1 MPTPESLL
9 WMVWLAP
16 LAASALIVLL
26 ALRRPVLAAAL
37 ATTGLGLSFLA
48 SLVLISA
55 AHAGA
60 PTPAVTLR
68 WLEFGA
74 WRADLALAAPRS
86 ALLLLGVVTLVAL
99 CVAWFSRAYL
109 ADDPGRP
116 RYYACLSLFVFSML
130 GLVLADN
137 LILLFV
143 CWELVGVVSYL
154 LVGFWFEKPAAAD
167 AARKAFLV
175 NRIGDFGLLLGLVML
190 ISATGTVSYFGAT
203 AAWPA
208 AAGGN
213 ATLVAL
219 LVFAGVAAKSAQVPL
234 HVWLP
239 DAMEGPTPV
248 SALIHA
254 ATMVAAGVYLLCR
267 LAFLLTASPAA
278 AALVSMLGA
287 VTALLA
293 ALIAVTQTDLKRV
306 LAYSTISQLGYMVMA
321 AGLGGTTPALFHL
334 ATHACFKAL
343 LFLCAGSVI
352 IALHHHQDLREMGGL
367 RKRLPLTFAAFLVGT
382 LALAGVWPL
391 SGFYSKDAILVLAWQ
406 HDAGLFACAAA
417 AAMLTAFY
425 MGRCLLL
432 AFFGEPR
439 SEIAT
444 HPHRDEGL
452 HVSVPLIA
460 LALAA
465 IASGWADLLPKFLE
479 GHSAPPAVVVAAHPT
494 LHAAAVAEVPHDVP
508 TALHL
513 LLPLLPLIGF
523 IPAFLL
529 YRAGGAGDAGLR
541 RAGGSL
547 YRLSERKFYF
557 DEILSG
563 IESVGQG
570 AVAWFTAAVERGVFQ
585 RAVPVSAAFLSGW
598 ARRAVSVTQSGNLR
612 AYALVCALGSLVFVL
627 ILLIAE
633 GT

>member
-1 MPTPESLL
+1 
-9 WMVWLAP
+9 
-16 LAASALIVLL
+16 
-26 ALRRPVLAAAL
+26 
-37 ATTGLGLSFLA
+37 
-48 SLVLISA
+48 
-55 AHAGA
+55 
-60 PTPAVTLR
+60 
-68 WLEFGA
+68 
-74 WRADLALAAPRS
+74 
-86 ALLLLGVVTLVAL
+86 
-99 CVAWFSRAYL
+99 
-109 ADDPGRP
+109 
-116 RYYACLSLFVFSML
+116 
-130 GLVLADN
+130 
-137 LILLFV
+137 
-143 CWELVGVVSYL
+143 
-154 LVGFWFEKPAAAD
+154 
-167 AARKAFLV
+167 
-175 NRIGDFGLLLGLVML
+175 
-190 ISATGTVSYFGAT
+190 
-203 AAWPA
+203 
-208 AAGGN
+208 
-213 ATLVAL
+213 
-219 LVFAGVAAKSAQVPL
+219 VFAGVAAKSAQVPL

-267 LAFLLTASPAA
+267 LAFLLVASPAA
-278 AALVSMLGA
+278 ASLVSMLGA
-287 VTALLA
+287 LTALLA

-367 RKRLPLTFAAFLVGT
+367 RTRLPLTFAAFLVGT

-417 AAMLTAFY
+417 AAVLTAFY

-444 HPHRDEGL
+444 HPHRDEGM
-452 HVSVPLIA
+452 HVAPPLIA
-460 LALAA
+460 LSLAA
-465 IASGWADLLPKFLE
+465 IVSGWAGLLPGFLE
-479 GHSAPPAVVVAAHPT
+479 GHVATPAVIVSAHPT
-494 LHAAAVAEVPHDVP
+494 LPAAAVEHVAHDVP
-508 TALHL
+508 AALHL

-529 YRAGGAGDAGLR
+529 FRTGGAGDAGLR

-570 AVAWFTAAVERGVFQ
+570 AVAWFTAAIERGVFQ
-585 RAVPVSAAFLSGW
+585 RAVPFSASFLSGQ
-598 ARRAVSVTQSGNLR
+598 ARRAVSWTQSGNLR